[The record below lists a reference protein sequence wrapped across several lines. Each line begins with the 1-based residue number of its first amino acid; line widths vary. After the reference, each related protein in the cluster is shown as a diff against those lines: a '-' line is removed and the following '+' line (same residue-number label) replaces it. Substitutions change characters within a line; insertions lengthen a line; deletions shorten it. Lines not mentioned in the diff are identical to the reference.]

1 MQHIKTNTAF
11 VALARQNARNL
22 LGAKTST
29 VFGHHGGLSNRGKFH
44 GASSSR
50 QNSQYSNASNS
61 NSSLIGDNHN
71 RRQNGITS
79 GINPLRTERGG
90 TSPNF
95 IRHNNFSTNYR
106 GNKRFNSTATVAS
119 TSSAI
124 NNFNVA
130 GIGGEN
136 ESDIWQKN
144 DMLSIIEFNNYMKYL
159 NRKGSLTDTERQFRI
174 FKRSGVI
181 PNTLTYNL
189 LFDTI
194 AKAKT
199 SNLNGEKMINYYNDM
214 LENNVIPNLDTYSIV
229 IKGLCKIENDLTNV
243 IVRQENRIKRES
255 SSADETAIQKSMKQ
269 KEKCTDFA
277 FDLFTK
283 TKCLPNVYYDVDI
296 CDILLRTL
304 ANFGRIEDGLSVFEY
319 METHDIVSTS
329 TFGYLISMYSHGGD
343 MQSVLECFDEFQQVK
358 QNLHYQR
365 EPLNVYN
372 HLISAYM
379 RFNDIPSA
387 VEVLQKIIPEAGLVA
402 DEWSYFYFIR
412 DLCEHGEMNL
422 AYEWFTKCKTD
433 ESLPDPILFTYE
445 ILLLNYSNKGD
456 YEKATEIYQEMKEK
470 GLSPKYTERASYCY
484 LTLKKDP
491 NRILELLDD
500 MVEIGF
506 STDANLTNKILEH
519 FDQIGQ
525 IDKKC
530 LALFKIMI
538 ASDNFYNN
546 NNIWRPTNPKSQ
558 PDYSENYISLL
569 RDPRLSLK
577 DTINAKYNLWT
588 LKRKQ
593 IESVEL
599 DKYDALKKEGRLIPQ
614 LKELESIQIHD
625 LFETSISNYHH
636 KDKNSD
642 ILSSRIFEIANDI
655 LQSGN
660 TIPYSTLSRVS
671 YELKELSDKDSFEKW
686 NKLLSTISS
695 DNEIC
700 SPASDREP
708 TIKEFNRSAELANL
722 CRSNRFD
729 ADYLMIEFYKMLD
742 EGLLP
747 TPELVSQAIR
757 NLGKIKEL
765 DKAKEIYNHAL
776 DFHQKWKSPI
786 RENTLHYAR
795 NSMLVAYSVNHNL
808 ECANQM
814 YQEIVDS
821 GRYPDANAI
830 ADYMICEGE
839 RDTDEASTAFKFYNE
854 IKKRNIR
861 ATTYFYNVLIS
872 KLGKARK
879 YDAVWEIFEEMK
891 RLKIQRNVV
900 TYGALIAA
908 CVRVKS
914 EEKALSVFKEM
925 ESSERY
931 QPRIGPF
938 NTMMQFYTWD
948 LRNREKA
955 LQFFEEI
962 RKHKLSPSE
971 HTYKLLIDVYATI
984 EPYDMQLALSVFD
997 LMKQNGMEPQPT
1009 HYASLIYGYG
1019 VCQRNIP
1026 NALQTFTSMQEVHNV
1041 RPDENTYQ
1049 ALFDALIVNNRISE
1063 AEEYYDVM
1071 ITQKDVKSTPYIE
1084 NLFIKGYGQ
1093 LGKWER
1099 AEIVFNNMIDLND
1112 TSNSNRVPREPSTYE
1127 EMVKAYV
1134 ISGQIEKAREVASIL
1149 EHKDFPEIVKNNIA
1163 NLLH

>member
-1 MQHIKTNTAF
+1 
-11 VALARQNARNL
+11 
-22 LGAKTST
+22 
-29 VFGHHGGLSNRGKFH
+29 
-44 GASSSR
+44 
-50 QNSQYSNASNS
+50 
-61 NSSLIGDNHN
+61 
-71 RRQNGITS
+71 
-79 GINPLRTERGG
+79 
-90 TSPNF
+90 
-95 IRHNNFSTNYR
+95 
-106 GNKRFNSTATVAS
+106 
-119 TSSAI
+119 
-124 NNFNVA
+124 
-130 GIGGEN
+130 
-136 ESDIWQKN
+136 
-144 DMLSIIEFNNYMKYL
+144 
-159 NRKGSLTDTERQFRI
+159 
-174 FKRSGVI
+174 
-181 PNTLTYNL
+181 
-189 LFDTI
+189 
-194 AKAKT
+194 
-199 SNLNGEKMINYYNDM
+199 
-214 LENNVIPNLDTYSIV
+214 
-229 IKGLCKIENDLTNV
+229 
-243 IVRQENRIKRES
+243 
-255 SSADETAIQKSMKQ
+255 
-269 KEKCTDFA
+269 
-277 FDLFTK
+277 
-283 TKCLPNVYYDVDI
+283 
-296 CDILLRTL
+296 
-304 ANFGRIEDGLSVFEY
+304 
-319 METHDIVSTS
+319 
-329 TFGYLISMYSHGGD
+329 
-343 MQSVLECFDEFQQVK
+343 
-358 QNLHYQR
+358 
-365 EPLNVYN
+365 
-372 HLISAYM
+372 
-379 RFNDIPSA
+379 
-387 VEVLQKIIPEAGLVA
+387 
-402 DEWSYFYFIR
+402 
-412 DLCEHGEMNL
+412 
-422 AYEWFTKCKTD
+422 
-433 ESLPDPILFTYE
+433 
-445 ILLLNYSNKGD
+445 
-456 YEKATEIYQEMKEK
+456 
-470 GLSPKYTERASYCY
+470 
-484 LTLKKDP
+484 
-491 NRILELLDD
+491 
-500 MVEIGF
+500 
-506 STDANLTNKILEH
+506 
-519 FDQIGQ
+519 
-525 IDKKC
+525 
-530 LALFKIMI
+530 
-538 ASDNFYNN
+538 
-546 NNIWRPTNPKSQ
+546 
-558 PDYSENYISLL
+558 
-569 RDPRLSLK
+569 
-577 DTINAKYNLWT
+577 
-588 LKRKQ
+588 
-593 IESVEL
+593 
-599 DKYDALKKEGRLIPQ
+599 
-614 LKELESIQIHD
+614 
-625 LFETSISNYHH
+625 
-636 KDKNSD
+636 
-642 ILSSRIFEIANDI
+642 
-655 LQSGN
+655 
-660 TIPYSTLSRVS
+660 
-671 YELKELSDKDSFEKW
+671 
-686 NKLLSTISS
+686 
-695 DNEIC
+695 
-700 SPASDREP
+700 
-708 TIKEFNRSAELANL
+708 
-722 CRSNRFD
+722 
-729 ADYLMIEFYKMLD
+729 MLD

-1112 TSNSNRVPREPSTYE
+1112 TS
-1127 EMVKAYV
+1127 
-1134 ISGQIEKAREVASIL
+1134 
-1149 EHKDFPEIVKNNIA
+1149 
-1163 NLLH
+1163 

>member
-1 MQHIKTNTAF
+1 
-11 VALARQNARNL
+11 
-22 LGAKTST
+22 
-29 VFGHHGGLSNRGKFH
+29 
-44 GASSSR
+44 
-50 QNSQYSNASNS
+50 
-61 NSSLIGDNHN
+61 
-71 RRQNGITS
+71 
-79 GINPLRTERGG
+79 
-90 TSPNF
+90 
-95 IRHNNFSTNYR
+95 
-106 GNKRFNSTATVAS
+106 
-119 TSSAI
+119 
-124 NNFNVA
+124 
-130 GIGGEN
+130 
-136 ESDIWQKN
+136 
-144 DMLSIIEFNNYMKYL
+144 
-159 NRKGSLTDTERQFRI
+159 
-174 FKRSGVI
+174 
-181 PNTLTYNL
+181 
-189 LFDTI
+189 
-194 AKAKT
+194 
-199 SNLNGEKMINYYNDM
+199 
-214 LENNVIPNLDTYSIV
+214 
-229 IKGLCKIENDLTNV
+229 
-243 IVRQENRIKRES
+243 
-255 SSADETAIQKSMKQ
+255 
-269 KEKCTDFA
+269 
-277 FDLFTK
+277 
-283 TKCLPNVYYDVDI
+283 
-296 CDILLRTL
+296 
-304 ANFGRIEDGLSVFEY
+304 
-319 METHDIVSTS
+319 
-329 TFGYLISMYSHGGD
+329 
-343 MQSVLECFDEFQQVK
+343 
-358 QNLHYQR
+358 
-365 EPLNVYN
+365 
-372 HLISAYM
+372 
-379 RFNDIPSA
+379 
-387 VEVLQKIIPEAGLVA
+387 
-402 DEWSYFYFIR
+402 
-412 DLCEHGEMNL
+412 
-422 AYEWFTKCKTD
+422 
-433 ESLPDPILFTYE
+433 
-445 ILLLNYSNKGD
+445 
-456 YEKATEIYQEMKEK
+456 
-470 GLSPKYTERASYCY
+470 
-484 LTLKKDP
+484 
-491 NRILELLDD
+491 
-500 MVEIGF
+500 
-506 STDANLTNKILEH
+506 
-519 FDQIGQ
+519 
-525 IDKKC
+525 
-530 LALFKIMI
+530 
-538 ASDNFYNN
+538 
-546 NNIWRPTNPKSQ
+546 
-558 PDYSENYISLL
+558 
-569 RDPRLSLK
+569 
-577 DTINAKYNLWT
+577 
-588 LKRKQ
+588 
-593 IESVEL
+593 
-599 DKYDALKKEGRLIPQ
+599 
-614 LKELESIQIHD
+614 
-625 LFETSISNYHH
+625 
-636 KDKNSD
+636 
-642 ILSSRIFEIANDI
+642 
-655 LQSGN
+655 
-660 TIPYSTLSRVS
+660 
-671 YELKELSDKDSFEKW
+671 
-686 NKLLSTISS
+686 
-695 DNEIC
+695 
-700 SPASDREP
+700 
-708 TIKEFNRSAELANL
+708 
-722 CRSNRFD
+722 
-729 ADYLMIEFYKMLD
+729 MIEFYKMLD

-1026 NALQTFTSMQEVHNV
+1026 NALQTFTSMQEFHNV